1 MRYLHPSAV
10 IRKRKYIYKYLAQ
23 EAYKLYHISTNLKG
37 KEVKYMNIPF
47 MKHVAWYLV
56 IAMFIIGIAP
66 RVDAGLVGSEIT
78 PLMQIDRTTE
88 LEKIQNFLET
98 KAVSKRLGQ
107 FGYTQEE
114 IQKRLTQLNDQQI
127 HQIAT
132 KLDDLKIG
140 GDGGGVIIAILVII
154 ILVIVILQ
162 LTGHKVIVT

>member
-1 MRYLHPSAV
+1 
-10 IRKRKYIYKYLAQ
+10 
-23 EAYKLYHISTNLKG
+23 
-37 KEVKYMNIPF
+37 MNIPF

-66 RVDAGLVGSEIT
+66 RVDAGLVESEIT
-78 PLMQIDRTTE
+78 SLMQVDRTTE
-88 LEKIQNFLET
+88 LQKVQHFLET
-98 KAVSKRLGQ
+98 KAVSKRLEQ
-107 FGYTQEE
+107 FGYTQDE
-114 IQKRLTQLNDQQI
+114 IQKRLTQLSDQQI

-140 GDGGGVIIAILVII
+140 GDGAGIVIALLVVA

>member
-1 MRYLHPSAV
+1 
-10 IRKRKYIYKYLAQ
+10 
-23 EAYKLYHISTNLKG
+23 
-37 KEVKYMNIPF
+37 MNIPF

-66 RVDAGLVGSEIT
+66 RVDAGLVESAIT
-78 PLMQIDRTTE
+78 PLMQVDRTTE

-107 FGYTQEE
+107 FGYSQEE
-114 IQKRLTQLNDQQI
+114 VQNRLTQLSNQQI

-140 GDGGGVIIAILVII
+140 GDGVGVVIAILVVV